1 MEPAAMVDQVQVAF
15 QGGVSGTGSGVEAE
29 VHAAARAGSIP
40 SLDKEESAARHEV
53 VRDLP
58 HRVDL
63 RTETSEEPPGEP
75 SRTRSAA
82 VNLAERAPDD
92 DFDTARIEV

>member
-1 MEPAAMVDQVQVAF
+1 MIAAEMVDQVQVTL
-15 QGGVSGTGSGVEAE
+15 QGGVSRTGSRVKAE

-63 RTETSEEPPGEP
+63 GAETAEEPARIG
-75 SRTRSAA
+75 SAT
-82 VNLAERAPDD
+82 VHQAERAPDD